1 MPAAF
6 LDAVAESG
14 GYAYVGVPTDPM
26 EVFARNTRYG
36 VPESVSV
43 ISVKKHQSKADAVL
57 DPARL
62 GEGQLALFVDD
73 MIAEHLDPQF
83 IGNKSVRRVLF
94 SRMATNDDA

>member
-1 MPAAF
+1 MLLSHPEVHIVTRNSFRDDIRTF
-6 LDAVAESG
+6 L
-14 GYAYVGVPTDPM
+14 
-26 EVFARNTRYG
+26 RRYG